1 VPIDCRHPI
10 GDIEW
15 ILEGQVATNQQRRE
29 AAKRKLERQ
38 LVRRAERARR
48 RKIVA
53 VGVSVGVVVVVAG
66 LAVFFTTHNNNSSS
80 TAAAPTSANASTSV
94 QIPTQRVTEAKRS
107 TPLPNPTT
115 CNYPAS
121 ADQQSSK
128 KANPP
133 NGKNVPSTG
142 TVNVTLKSTV
152 GDIPL
157 TLDRSL
163 APCTVNS
170 FLSLINQGFYT
181 DTSCHRLGTD
191 GLQMLQ
197 CGDPTGTGMGGPG
210 YTVPDE
216 NFPALTYGRGILAMA
231 KTSQPNSGGS
241 QFFMV
246 YGTAQLS
253 PDYTVFG
260 SISDAGLQVLDK
272 VARAGVDPASAAQ
285 SQDGTGAPK
294 TPVKFTG
301 ATVDA

>member
-1 VPIDCRHPI
+1 M
-10 GDIEW
+10 
-15 ILEGQVATNQQRRE
+15 ATNQQRRE

-48 RKIVA
+48 RKIIG
-53 VGVSVGVVVVVAG
+53 VGATVGVVVVVAG
-66 LAVFFTTHNNNSSS
+66 LVVFFVTQNNGDTSSAASPSSS
-80 TAAAPTSANASTSV
+80 AQSSSIN
-94 QIPTQRVTEAKRS
+94 IPTQRVTEAARP

-115 CNYPAS
+115 CDYPAS
-121 ADQQSSK
+121 SDQQADK
-128 KANPP
+128 KATAP

-142 TVNVTLKSTV
+142 TVNVTLKTTA

-157 TLDRSL
+157 TLDRAL

-170 FLSLINQGFYT
+170 FLNLINQNFYT
-181 DTSCHRLGTD
+181 DTSCHRLGTE

-197 CGDPTGTGMGGPG
+197 CGDPTGSGMGGPG

-216 NFPALTYGRGILAMA
+216 NFAQLTYGRGVLAMA

-246 YGTAQLS
+246 YGDAQLD

-272 VARAGVDPASAAQ
+272 VARDGVDPSSAAQ
-285 SQDGTGAPK
+285 SSDGTGAPK

-301 ATVDA
+301 ATIDA

>member
-1 VPIDCRHPI
+1 
-10 GDIEW
+10 
-15 ILEGQVATNQQRRE
+15 VATNQQRRE
-29 AAKRKLERQ
+29 AARRKLKRQ
-38 LVRRAERARR
+38 LERRAERARR
-48 RKIVA
+48 RKIIG
-53 VGVSVGVVVVVAG
+53 VGATIGVVVVVAG
-66 LAVFFTTHNNNSSS
+66 LVVFFATRSSDDSS
-80 TAAAPTSANASTSV
+80 TAAAAPTSSPESSASPV
-94 QIPTQRVTEAKRS
+94 QIPTERVTEAKRP

-115 CNYPAS
+115 CDYPA
-121 ADQQSSK
+121 AAGQAGTK
-128 KANPP
+128 KATAP
-133 NGKNVPSTG
+133 NGKKVPSTG
-142 TVNVTLKSTV
+142 TVNVTMKTTV

-157 TLDRSL
+157 TLDRAL

-181 DTSCHRLGTD
+181 DSSCHRLGTD

-197 CGDPTGTGMGGPG
+197 CGDPTGTGTGGPG

-216 NFPALTYGRGILAMA
+216 NFSALTYGRGILAMA
-231 KTSQPNSGGS
+231 KTSEANSGGS

-246 YGTAQLS
+246 YGTAELS

-272 VARAGVDPASAAQ
+272 VARDGVDPTSAAQ